1 MFTKHANADPRI
13 GVIASRV
20 VYTIAI
26 GGIGSDGPQSVGHAM
41 MVAVIVCI
49 SRARVKIAVKSKK
62 KNKFGLNGS
71 RARARAET
79 ITHLFYC
86 LYIYTCIYMFLNT
99 AGSSNFTLQNN
110 IINNNAEIEF
120 YE

>member
-49 SRARVKIAVKSKK
+49 SRARVKNAVKSKK

-86 LYIYTCIYMFLNT
+86 LYIPVFICF
-99 AGSSNFTLQNN
+99 
-110 IINNNAEIEF
+110 
-120 YE
+120 